1 MAANQQP
8 TTIMMASTAY
18 GGSVEQGSIVKDIL
32 TKTRFQ
38 RFNIQTQA
46 PLTAIHQQL
55 QHPIDDDNI
64 IIMLEYPT
72 NPSMKD
78 TDLSQLKSIGT
89 QLYGPNQ

>member
-1 MAANQQP
+1 MAAKNQQP

-46 PLTAIHQQL
+46 PTAIHQQL
-55 QHPIDDDNI
+55 APMMMTISSSCSNTR
-64 IIMLEYPT
+64 PT
-72 NPSMKD
+72 PA
-78 TDLSQLKSIGT
+78 
-89 QLYGPNQ
+89 